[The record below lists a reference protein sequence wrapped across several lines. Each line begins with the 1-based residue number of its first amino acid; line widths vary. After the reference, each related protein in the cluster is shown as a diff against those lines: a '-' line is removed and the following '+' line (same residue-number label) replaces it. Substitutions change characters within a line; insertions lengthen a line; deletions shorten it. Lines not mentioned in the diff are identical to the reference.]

1 MWLPHSPRRLL
12 PQLLDQEYIGVPWDY
27 NISTNTYTRT
37 ASAAYIAA
45 VNWGNDA
52 VYNATVEVW
61 PGVDIDQYKRG
72 EVRPP
77 LPSWALSSG
86 AVMSMLYDRQVSRA
100 AGDCASPACPASW
113 VSSVRGPW
121 CGTPNSGEGN
131 EDVRPCSN
139 TECAASA
146 LLRFAHLALSVLSGS
161 GARFGPWLVVTL
173 WLLAVFKII
182 EALASR
188 ESNRSPA
195 KRRHGR

>member
-1 MWLPHSPRRLL
+1 MKCGSFMYKEDDGIWLPHSPRRLL

-77 LPSWALSSG
+77 F
-86 AVMSMLYDRQVSRA
+86 
-100 AGDCASPACPASW
+100 
-113 VSSVRGPW
+113 
-121 CGTPNSGEGN
+121 
-131 EDVRPCSN
+131 
-139 TECAASA
+139 
-146 LLRFAHLALSVLSGS
+146 LLLGVLRLEEISQ
-161 GARFGPWLVVTL
+161 A
-173 WLLAVFKII
+173 
-182 EALASR
+182 
-188 ESNRSPA
+188 
-195 KRRHGR
+195 

>member
-1 MWLPHSPRRLL
+1 MNRGSLFDELYRLRKWLPHSPRRLL

-77 LPSWALSSG
+77 FL
-86 AVMSMLYDRQVSRA
+86 
-100 AGDCASPACPASW
+100 
-113 VSSVRGPW
+113 
-121 CGTPNSGEGN
+121 
-131 EDVRPCSN
+131 
-139 TECAASA
+139 
-146 LLRFAHLALSVLSGS
+146 LLR
-161 GARFGPWLVVTL
+161 
-173 WLLAVFKII
+173 VFKT
-182 EALASR
+182 
-188 ESNRSPA
+188 
-195 KRRHGR
+195 